1 MIGFFAILLLHFFQ
15 SALVSI
21 ATSLIMMHRAISN
34 YSICQHKI
42 NSLSISSKKP
52 ACSLFFD
59 ILLSQILRQH
69 IIFSL
74 FNFIKNKEVFKYIPA
89 QICVKGDRL
98 QKDCIIPKS
107 DALISNYIALVND
120 QWLLQ
125 KKLVILNIQCHLVMF
140 PVFCQCEVSATSL
153 NSSQAKKCFF
163 LPK

>member
-1 MIGFFAILLLHFFQ
+1 MIGLFTILLLHLFQ

-42 NSLSISSKKP
+42 NSLSISSKKT

-59 ILLSQILRQH
+59 ILLSQILKQH
-69 IIFSL
+69 TSTSYLGCSIL
-74 FNFIKNKEVFKYIPA
+74 LKKKKVFKYIPA

-98 QKDCIIPKS
+98 QKDCIVPKV

-125 KKLVILNIQCHLVMF
+125 RRPVILNIQCNLVLSS
-140 PVFCQCEVSATSL
+140 VFYQC
-153 NSSQAKKCFF
+153 
-163 LPK
+163 